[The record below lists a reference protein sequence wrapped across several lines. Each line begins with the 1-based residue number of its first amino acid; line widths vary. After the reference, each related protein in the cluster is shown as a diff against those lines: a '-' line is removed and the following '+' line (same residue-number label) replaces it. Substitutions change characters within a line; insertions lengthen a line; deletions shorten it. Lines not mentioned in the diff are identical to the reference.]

1 MTQVNAT
8 YNVYI
13 DWNGDGDYSDA
24 NEDCSADFMQ
34 ASIKYGF
41 SDPRSRV
48 ANPAGATI
56 ILDNQNKTYSPPL
69 AANARPYRKV
79 KITMTYTST
88 VTLFEGYILSI
99 RPTFGE
105 KLDRRVAIT
114 ATDSAELLNFYDA
127 RIALQLDTTADAIIE
142 ALAEAVLGSVSAS
155 YQSGINVFPFAADRW
170 EDAVKTLETTSSA
183 MDRITAACASDWGRF
198 WFAKD
203 GTPTYIN
210 RHQMPL
216 DDSTEL
222 VLDNTMVGMS
232 YEMAVTSIYNRV
244 SVTCSPRSVGEAY
257 EVVGRISQQDAPRI
271 EAGDGLSFTVEFRDP
286 SNNSASLGAY
296 AVQSITP
303 YTDVTATA
311 DAAGLGDDMTT
322 SLEIHSVVYG
332 DSVGVRL
339 VNSHVTDP
347 IYIQKLQVRGRAV
360 RVREKVTV
368 MAEDDTSIATYGAR
382 ELKLRMPLISDPM
395 HAKLLA
401 DYLLDYYKDP
411 LHDVKGVTF
420 FANRNATLMEAA
432 RDLELCDKVELSE
445 EQVGLDAFEGFIY
458 GMTHN
463 IQAGGVHTVTLDLE
477 QAYDI
482 GGTPF
487 RLDSSQLDS
496 GDVLIY

>member
-1 MTQVNAT
+1 
-8 YNVYI
+8 
-13 DWNGDGDYSDA
+13 
-24 NEDCSADFMQ
+24 
-34 ASIKYGF
+34 
-41 SDPRSRV
+41 
-48 ANPAGATI
+48 
-56 ILDNQNKTYSPPL
+56 
-69 AANARPYRKV
+69 
-79 KITMTYTST
+79 
-88 VTLFEGYILSI
+88 
-99 RPTFGE
+99 
-105 KLDRRVAIT
+105 
-114 ATDSAELLNFYDA
+114 
-127 RIALQLDTTADAIIE
+127 
-142 ALAEAVLGSVSAS
+142 
-155 YQSGINVFPFAADRW
+155 
-170 EDAVKTLETTSSA
+170 
-183 MDRITAACASDWGRF
+183 
-198 WFAKD
+198 
-203 GTPTYIN
+203 
-210 RHQMPL
+210 
-216 DDSTEL
+216 
-222 VLDNTMVGMS
+222 
-232 YEMAVTSIYNRV
+232 
-244 SVTCSPRSVGEAY
+244 
-257 EVVGRISQQDAPRI
+257 
-271 EAGDGLSFTVEFRDP
+271 
-286 SNNSASLGAY
+286 
-296 AVQSITP
+296 
-303 YTDVTATA
+303 
-311 DAAGLGDDMTT
+311 MTT

-463 IQAGGVHTVTLDLE
+463 INIQDGGVHTVTLDLE